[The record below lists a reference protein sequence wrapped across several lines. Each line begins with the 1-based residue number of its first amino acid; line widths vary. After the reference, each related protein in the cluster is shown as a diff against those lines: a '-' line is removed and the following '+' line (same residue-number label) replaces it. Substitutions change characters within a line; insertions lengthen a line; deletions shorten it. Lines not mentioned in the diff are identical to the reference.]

1 MSRAPGL
8 SRPPYH
14 ERRSAVPL
22 PYRTAPLLSLPKAA
36 RQPASQPA
44 RSSRPLCSARLGSR
58 EDLALRPPQTPSLL
72 FLLSYY
78 HHPTTNHQPPP
89 PPSFP
94 PPNLH
99 SSPASPT
106 SIIPPTSID
115 CLLASA
121 LPFCTS
127 SSIPPSS
134 AHRICLPSPW
144 RWSFENLVLPR
155 LALARPA
162 GRESARTPS
171 PRSPLPKSSTSDA
184 LYKVP
189 RDAVHILGKGSSL
202 VVIAS
207 GAVGHLALPLALVSS
222 PPYRS
227 GSRAPKARHT
237 LARN

>member
-1 MSRAPGL
+1 MPMPMPLGPLLTGLIHLARSAEMRGSRAGPGW
-8 SRPPYH
+8 R
-14 ERRSAVPL
+14 RRSSSDLQRHARDPRFSLAVGRRR
-22 PYRTAPLLSLPKAA
+22 YAVKAPS
-36 RQPASQPA
+36 
-44 RSSRPLCSARLGSR
+44 
-58 EDLALRPPQTPSLL
+58 
-72 FLLSYY
+72 
-78 HHPTTNHQPPP
+78 TTGRHT
-89 PPSFP
+89 
-94 PPNLH
+94 
-99 SSPASPT
+99 SPT

-171 PRSPLPKSSTSDA
+171 PRSPLPKSSTFDA